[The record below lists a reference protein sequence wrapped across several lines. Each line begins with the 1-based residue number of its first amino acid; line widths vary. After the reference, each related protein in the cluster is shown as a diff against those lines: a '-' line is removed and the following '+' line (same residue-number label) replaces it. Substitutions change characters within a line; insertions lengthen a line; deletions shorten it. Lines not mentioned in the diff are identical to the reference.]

1 MVPITATPAPFI
13 PLLGSFC
20 QFHFLKVCIINS
32 MLASSC
38 LSRGPR
44 DVIGARRCL
53 RLPWKHFMD
62 YILRGGDRG
71 HDSPAQWPASEQ
83 PRAAINGRPG
93 KCLSWIEACIPAR
106 LSASVDNES
115 SEGKGS
121 PRGAHRRWFFEMGA
135 PAPGGRGAWIENVF
149 NITELMR
156 LGEGKDSPR
165 WFPSWL
171 LIPGPL
177 TPQFIKNRQFSFSPP
192 FFFFFLYTS
201 FS

>member
-44 DVIGARRCL
+44 DVIAARRCL

-62 YILRGGDRG
+62 YALRGGDRG

-93 KCLSWIEACIPAR
+93 QCLSWIEVYTC
-106 LSASVDNES
+106 SVICTDNNGSEALPSTRS
-115 SEGKGS
+115 SLRWFLRWVLLAWEEGRTR
-121 PRGAHRRWFFEMGA
+121 RGAQL
-135 PAPGGRGAWIENVF
+135 ENVF

-156 LGEGKDSPR
+156 LEEGRDSPR
-165 WFPSWL
+165 WFPRWL
-171 LIPGPL
+171 LIP
-177 TPQFIKNRQFSFSPP
+177 RQS
-192 FFFFFLYTS
+192 LVC
-201 FS
+201 